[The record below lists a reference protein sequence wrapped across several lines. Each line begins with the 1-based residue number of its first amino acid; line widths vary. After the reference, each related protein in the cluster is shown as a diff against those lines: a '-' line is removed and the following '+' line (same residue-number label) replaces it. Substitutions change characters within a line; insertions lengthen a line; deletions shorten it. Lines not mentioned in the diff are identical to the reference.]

1 MNSHLTTAAIIL
13 FATSYV
19 LSEEHLVPKHG
30 LKKRDLSEADMEMIL
45 KALMLKLEHKEPD
58 MADKVHYAK
67 ESEMKYAE
75 RSHPVEYEYAKEAF
89 PHESFGYEMKKD
101 VGIEEKEMK
110 AFSMKLKE
118 LGIGKDLEESYG
130 KEAYLETPGDK
141 YMSEKEHMLKDP
153 VLKEQSGKVFEDA
166 LKDKFNDKE
175 MSLAESLY
183 HMKIAGD
190 VETYP
195 HLKMEPLHEMKMAD
209 EKLHLETTGAE
220 ETYLKKVDELGKT
233 LLKEDH
239 LKEGD
244 FEAYLKKVAEEEKSH
259 LYAPEIAHAESH
271 FKSDEEKSL
280 EAWKASHKD
289 VFIADE
295 KLVDEKLKKEASHH
309 KEEGISIGMNDE
321 LIKKIKSFDE
331 DLAKEHD
338 ELIHTLGGK
347 VYKDELIAE
356 GTTAYEKA
364 KEQAHKDA
372 HIHLTDEAMKKHI
385 EEALAYGAKEKGAS
399 TDMLFGKGFTD
410 EKIHGIDA
418 KFGAGIEKS
427 LHGIAEEEVFK
438 SKEAHA
444 LDKAYGFDVEK
455 AKFGSKIPLM
465 ENEFKHAVSHG
476 AGEAE
481 KTFKIHDEELLK
493 KEKAS
498 GTDAF
503 LHKSLEDELMK
514 KGETF
519 GKDAF
524 FHKAHEEDFLKE
536 KGYVG
541 EDFLHKAHEEEL
553 LKKEKAFDADAFLH
567 KAQEDELLKKGKA
580 FDVDSFL
587 HKAHE
592 EELLKKEKAFDGGVF
607 QHKAHGDELLKDKAF
622 DVDASLHKAHE
633 DELIKKE
640 IAYGTDALFH
650 KDKDVAAASEDH
662 HVLHEKSHKSIQELK
677 AKFFELLRR
686 VLHSRKC
693 HLVTMRPGEL
703 LGIVNCVSRSKLF
716 FLIFSRKFNLYL
728 ITLKVFPANIL
739 VYLQSKFYFKKCTRF

>member
-1 MNSHLTTAAIIL
+1 MNSHLTALAVIL

-45 KALMLKLEHKEPD
+45 KTLMLKLEHKEPD
-58 MADKVHYAK
+58 MAGKAHYAE
-67 ESEMKYAE
+67 ESEMKYAGK
-75 RSHPVEYEYAKEAF
+75 SHPVEYEYAKEAF
-89 PHESFGYEMKKD
+89 PHEAFGYEMKKD
-101 VGIEEKEMK
+101 SGAEEKEMK

-118 LGIGKDLEESYG
+118 LGIGKDIEESYG
-130 KEAYLETPGDK
+130 KEAYLEIPEEK
-141 YMSEKEHMLKDP
+141 YMSEKAHMLKDP

-166 LKDKFNDKE
+166 LKDKFDDKE
-175 MSLAESLY
+175 MSMAESLY

-209 EKLHLETTGAE
+209 EKLHLEKMGAE

-244 FEAYLKKVAEEEKSH
+244 IEAYLKKVAEEEKSH
-259 LYAPEIAHAESH
+259 LYAPKIAHAESNI
-271 FKSDEEKSL
+271 KSSEEKAL
-280 EAWKASHKD
+280 ETWKASHKD
-289 VFIADE
+289 VFMADE
-295 KLVDEKLKKEASHH
+295 KLLDEELKKEAAHH
-309 KEEGISIGMNDE
+309 KEEGIAIGINDE
-321 LIKKIKSFDE
+321 LIKKIKTFDE

-372 HIHLTDEAMKKHI
+372 HIHLTEEEMKKHI
-385 EEALAYGAKEKGAS
+385 DEALSYGAKEKAVS

-410 EKIHGIDA
+410 EKIHGIDT
-418 KFGAGIEKS
+418 KIGAGMDKS

-455 AKFGSKIPLM
+455 AKFGGKIPLM
-465 ENEFKHAVSHG
+465 EGEFKHAVSHEIS
-476 AGEAE
+476 GEAE
-481 KTFKIHDEELLK
+481 KAFKIYNEELLK
-493 KEKAS
+493 KEKAL
-498 GTDAF
+498 GTDAL
-503 LHKSLEDELMK
+503 LHKSFEDELIK

-524 FHKAHEEDFLKE
+524 LHKAHEEDLLKE
-536 KGYVG
+536 KGYAA
-541 EDFLHKAHEEEL
+541 EDFLHKAHEDEL
-553 LKKEKAFDADAFLH
+553 LKKEKAFDNDAFLH
-567 KAQEDELLKKGKA
+567 KAQQDELLKKGKA
-580 FDVDSFL
+580 FDSDAFL
-587 HKAHE
+587 HKARE
-592 EELLKKEKAFDGGVF
+592 EEFLKKDKAFDGDAF
-607 QHKAHGDELLKDKAF
+607 LHKTHGDELLKDKAF
-622 DVDASLHKAHE
+622 DLDASIHKAHE
-633 DELIKKE
+633 DELMKKE

-650 KDKDVAAASEDH
+650 KEKDIAAASGDH
-662 HVLHEKSHKSIQELK
+662 DVLHEKSHKSIHELK

-686 VLHSRKC
+686 VLHLRKC

-703 LGIVNCVSRSKLF
+703 LGIVNCVSRSKF
-716 FLIFSRKFNLYL
+716 FFFFHKFNLHL
-728 ITLKVFPANIL
+728 IALKNIIFPT
-739 VYLQSKFYFKKCTRF
+739 F